1 MMHDSSSN
9 DEESCII
16 TLPMDENAPTL
27 FGSRRRSQVL
37 LFISLM
43 EETHPREIASA
54 LSAPLR
60 SVQNIVQS
68 LEDGGYIVSRTVG
81 RLRRVSLNRRYFAYA
96 ELEGLLRRMVVRDE
110 EVEAA
115 AASVRRRPR
124 RAGKEL

>member
-1 MMHDSSSN
+1 
-9 DEESCII
+9 
-16 TLPMDENAPTL
+16 MDENAPTL

-37 LFISLM
+37 LFIALM

-96 ELEGLLRRMVVRDE
+96 ELEGLLRRMVIRDE

-115 AASVRRRPR
+115 ASSVRRRPR
-124 RAGKEL
+124 RTGKEL